1 MRKSNL
7 FYATIAVG
15 VLALILAILIF
26 MSKVAVVNAVEVDQE
41 QGGIDA
47 HFFVRYDHT
56 VQDENGN
63 SHYDAHRY
71 FPIGSISVDYDRNKN
86 ESDYTSADGKVK
98 TNAAFVKDAKLVIDD
113 GELNIFHQ
121 FGATYQTIR
130 NHFKPVYDNISSE
143 PSKEVMAA
151 SIERALGSEM
161 RDAYNNGKVDV
172 LWYVIKQEKHVHVDG
187 VLYWT
192 ASGDVVEEG
201 DENDPKKPEISKQ
214 EEKIN
219 PQPQNPGDQTPRPPQ
234 EDKSKVKV
242 HKSSPQTG
250 DTRNIAGLVACLI
263 SAAAFGTAALLY
275 RKGKHI
281 KR

>member
-1 MRKSNL
+1 MLTSSSDMN
-7 FYATIAVG
+7 
-15 VLALILAILIF
+15 
-26 MSKVAVVNAVEVDQE
+26 
-41 QGGIDA
+41 
-47 HFFVRYDHT
+47 T

-98 TNAAFVKDAKLVIDD
+98 TNTAFVKDAKLVIDD

-192 ASGDVVEEG
+192 ATGDVVEEG

-219 PQPQNPGDQTPRPPQ
+219 PQPQNPGDQIPRPPQ

-242 HKSSPQTG
+242 YKSSPQTG

>member
-1 MRKSNL
+1 MRKTNL
-7 FYATIAVG
+7 FYATVAVG
-15 VLALILAILIF
+15 VLALVLAILIF
-26 MSKVAVVNAVEVDQE
+26 MSKVAVVNAMEADQG
-41 QGGIDA
+41 QGDIDA

-71 FPIGSISVDYDRNKN
+71 FPIGSVAADYDRSKN

-98 TNAAFVKDAKLVIDD
+98 TNSAFVEDAKLVIDN

-121 FGATYQTIR
+121 FGATHQTIR
-130 NHFKPVYDNISSE
+130 NHFKPVYDNISAE

-151 SIERALGSEM
+151 SIERALGSDM

-192 ASGDVVEEG
+192 ATGDVVEEG
-201 DENDPKKPEISKQ
+201 DKDEPQKPEIPKQ
-214 EEKIN
+214 EEKVN
-219 PQPQNPGDQTPRPPQ
+219 PQPEKSTDQATQPSQ
-234 EDKSKVKV
+234 DDKSSVEI

-250 DTRNIAGLVACLI
+250 DTRNIAGLVACLV
-263 SAAAFGTAALLY
+263 SAAAFGTASLLY